1 MKRSLTALTIIFPV
15 FLSTYDIFA
24 QQDSLDVPRGTKNHG
39 YIITLEGD
47 TVPGYTLNL
56 NLWNN
61 QMMTFYYE
69 DILNDEKGKKY
80 RGKDLLGY
88 KTGPRIY
95 ERLKYS
101 GLFSPYKYNFF
112 LRKIEGEIDLF
123 VWYYN
128 TNVNELMGT
137 DALLSEASDS
147 FLIVEKDLW
156 KQVIGRTS
164 RGEIIE
170 FGSLKFRM
178 KFSHKMSR
186 LVSDHHKLAR
196 KIKDEEEGYKFKDLE
211 KIIREYNS
219 WKANQ

>member
-1 MKRSLTALTIIFPV
+1 
-15 FLSTYDIFA
+15 
-24 QQDSLDVPRGTKNHG
+24 
-39 YIITLEGD
+39 
-47 TVPGYTLNL
+47 
-56 NLWNN
+56 
-61 QMMTFYYE
+61 
-69 DILNDEKGKKY
+69 
-80 RGKDLLGY
+80 
-88 KTGPRIY
+88 
-95 ERLKYS
+95 
-101 GLFSPYKYNFF
+101 
-112 LRKIEGEIDLF
+112 
-123 VWYYN
+123 
-128 TNVNELMGT
+128 MGT

-196 KIKDEEEGYKFKDLE
+196 KIKDEEEGYKFRDLE
-211 KIIREYNS
+211 KIIREYNN